1 MGFLDVLKMKV
12 EELVY
17 FELDKGVTPI
27 ELASSIYEEDYTEVK
42 IKRQFGNIHC
52 SVQFFDAGFF
62 NDRKVKHEY
71 RYIYDCNNYLQE
83 IHHVLNKK
91 NSLLWSRAD
100 ERAKLLNTIFE
111 IASYT
116 DKAQLVNFPIEGLP
130 EGVRTHLRSIL

>member
-1 MGFLDVLKMKV
+1 MEFLDVLKKKV

-17 FELDKGVTPI
+17 LELDKGVSPI

-52 SVQFFDAGFF
+52 SVQFFDTEFF
-62 NDRKVKHEY
+62 DDRKVKHEY

-91 NSLLWSRAD
+91 KSLIWSRAD
-100 ERAKLLNTIFE
+100 ESAKIIKEICE

-116 DKAQLVNFPIEGLP
+116 DKAQLVNFPIEKLP
-130 EGVRTHLRSIL
+130 EEARAHLGRS